1 MRPELIIFDMDG
13 LIFDTERLFMNAL
26 AGVMAERGYTLT
38 EEVYLQT
45 LGAAGNRVSEIMHRY
60 YGEDYDDHAIGHEA
74 RERME
79 AETAAK
85 GMGLSLKK
93 GILELLV
100 YLTEQDIPCVVASST
115 GSAFVKKYLEEA
127 GIDWYF
133 RGIIGGDMVQESK
146 PNPEIFLKACAL
158 TGTSPEH
165 ALVLE
170 DSENGIR
177 AAAAGGIPVLCIP
190 DMKYPQE
197 DAAKLTAGIFED
209 ADAVIS
215 YLQNN
220 R

>member
-26 AGVMAERGYTLT
+26 RKVMAEKGYTLT

-45 LGAAGNRVSEIMHRY
+45 LGAAGSRVSEIMHRY
-60 YGEDYDDHAIGHEA
+60 YGDDYDDSGIGRAA

-79 AETAAK
+79 AETAQK
-85 GMGLSLKK
+85 GVGLPLKK

-100 YLTEQDIPCVVASST
+100 YLVEQDIPCVVASST
-115 GSAFVKKYLEEA
+115 RSTFVKKYLEEA

-133 RGIIGGDMVQESK
+133 RGVIGGDMVKESK
-146 PNPEIFLKACAL
+146 PNPEIFIQACSL
-158 TGTSPEH
+158 TGTSPAN

-190 DMKYPQE
+190 DMKYPE
-197 DAAKLTAGIFED
+197 EKVAKLAEAILED
-209 ADAVIS
+209 GFAVIS
-215 YLQNN
+215 YLQGS

>member
-26 AGVMAERGYTLT
+26 ARVMAERGYTLT
-38 EEVYLQT
+38 EEVYIQT
-45 LGAAGNRVSEIMHRY
+45 LGAAGNTVSEIMHRY
-60 YGEDYDDHAIGHEA
+60 YGDEYDDRAIGRAA
-74 RERME
+74 RELME
-79 AETAAK
+79 AETAEK
-85 GMGLSLKK
+85 GVGLPIKK
-93 GILELLV
+93 GILDLLV
-100 YLTEQDIPCVVASST
+100 YLVEQDIPCVVASST
-115 GSAFVKKYLEEA
+115 RSIFVKKYLEEA

-133 RGIIGGDMVQESK
+133 RGIIGGDMVKESK

-197 DAAKLTAGIFED
+197 DVAKLTESILED
-209 ADAVIS
+209 GFAVIA

>member
-26 AGVMAERGYTLT
+26 GRVMAERGYTLT
-38 EEVYLQT
+38 EEVYLET
-45 LGAAGNRVSEIMHRY
+45 LGTASNRTSEIMHRY
-60 YGEDYDDHAIGHEA
+60 YGDDYDDRGIGHAA
-74 RERME
+74 RELME
-79 AETAAK
+79 AETAK
-85 GMGLSLKK
+85 TGVGLPLKK

-100 YLTEQDIPCVVASST
+100 YLVEQDIPCVVASST
-115 GSAFVKKYLEEA
+115 KSEFVKKYLEEA

-133 RGIIGGDMVQESK
+133 RGIIGGDMVKESK

-177 AAAAGGIPVLCIP
+177 AAAAGSIPVLCIP
-190 DMKYPQE
+190 DMKYPE
-197 DAAKLTAGIFED
+197 EEVVKLTEAILED
-209 ADAVIS
+209 GSAVIS
-215 YLQNN
+215 YLQGC